1 MAGLEWLTYDTFS
14 GRVGETFD
22 LTMGE
27 EPALLLE
34 LDEATKGAQPGGPG
48 PDGEERMQFS
58 VVFRGPQVP
67 VLPQATYRLSHADLG
82 ELDLFLVP
90 ISSDAEGTRY
100 EAAFA

>member
-1 MAGLEWLTYDTFS
+1 MAGPEWLTYDTFA
-14 GRVGETFD
+14 GRVGEKFD
-22 LTMGE
+22 LTMCE
-27 EPALLLE
+27 EPALQLE
-34 LDEATKGAQPGGPG
+34 LDEATEGAQPGGPG
-48 PDGEERMQFS
+48 PHGEERMQFS
-58 VVFRGPQVP
+58 VVFRGPQAP